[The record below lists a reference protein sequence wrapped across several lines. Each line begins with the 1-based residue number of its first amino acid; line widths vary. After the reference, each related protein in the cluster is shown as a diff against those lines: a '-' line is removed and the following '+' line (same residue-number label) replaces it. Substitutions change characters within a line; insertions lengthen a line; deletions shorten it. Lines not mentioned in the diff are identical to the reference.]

1 MHTQNIHDLI
11 IIRYRRKSTDDEDR
25 QVASLADQDTELDTL
40 TVHLKITPSQLI
52 DNIAE
57 AKTAKVAGRPEF
69 NVRVIKSISEG
80 KANAIQVW
88 HPDRIS
94 RNIVDTAAVINLM
107 DAGKLLAVI
116 TPQQIFWNTPMDKFF
131 LALMC
136 MQAKLE
142 NDNRGENVKRG
153 LSGKIRKGWRPG
165 AAPIGYLNN
174 ETKERGERDIVIDEE
189 RFPRVRKLWDLA
201 LTGRYSLRQL
211 REITNNE
218 LMLRTLKRKKLGGKP
233 LTVSH
238 IHSILTDP
246 FYYGWYWWKNPHTG
260 VRELHEGKHK
270 KMITEEEYRTVR
282 LVLGRPTRPQPK
294 THLFTYTGLIHCG
307 ECPRS
312 MVTAEEKWQV
322 ICGEC
327 KHKFASE
334 YQDRCPRCNG
344 KINKMP
350 NKKVLHYVYY
360 HCGKQTNPACSQ
372 KSVRVEDLEAQI
384 DGILAGFNI
393 KQKYMLWALRM
404 LKTQK
409 RDGQET
415 DAENHRHV
423 QRQRAKLIEQLSE
436 LNRFIIRQD
445 NDGWPLMRKE
455 DALAERM
462 HLEADL
468 ESIGGPKSSNS
479 EQQREWLESAGEAFD
494 YACHARFWLKEG
506 TREQK
511 RAIVEALG
519 SNLILKNKKL
529 SVCLQYPLPEIKK
542 MLVTAP
548 ELNQSF
554 ELPKAPGNTGDF
566 GRFRPNCSSLR
577 WRLNAIRK
585 TMSTTNI
592 QFHGPS
598 FLRELR
604 THHGQR
610 KQEIRHPLR

>member
-1 MHTQNIHDLI
+1 MHTQNIHDLS

-40 TVHLKITPSQLI
+40 SAHLKITPSQHI
-52 DNIAE
+52 DNVAE

-69 NVRVIKSISEG
+69 NARVIKPISEG
-80 KANAIQVW
+80 RANAIQVW

-94 RNIVDTAAVINLM
+94 RNIVDTAAVIDLM
-107 DAGKLLAVI
+107 DGGKLHAVI

-174 ETKERGERDIVIDEE
+174 TTRERGERDIIVDEE
-189 RFPRVRKLWDLA
+189 RFSRVRKLWDLA
-201 LTGRYSLRQL
+201 LTGRYSLRQIRDIANHKL
-211 REITNNE
+211 I
-218 LMLRTLKRKKLGGKP
+218 LRTLKRKKLGGKP

-246 FYYGWYWWKNPHTG
+246 FYYGWYWWKSPHTG
-260 VRELHEGKHK
+260 VRELHQGNHK
-270 KMITEEEYRTVR
+270 PMITEKEYRTVR
-282 LVLGRPTRPQPK
+282 LILGRPTRPQPK
-294 THLFTYTGLIHCG
+294 THLFAYTGLIRCG
-307 ECPRS
+307 ECLRS

-327 KHKFASE
+327 KYKFASE
-334 YQDRCPRCNG
+334 YQGSCPRCNG
-344 KINKMP
+344 KINEMM

-360 HCGKQTNPACSQ
+360 HCGKQTNPGCSQ

-384 DGILAGFNI
+384 DGIMAGFTI
-393 KQKYMLWALRM
+393 KQKYMRWALKT

-409 RDGQET
+409 TGDRVT
-415 DAENHRHV
+415 DAKNYRHI
-423 QRQRAKLIEQLSE
+423 QRQRAKLIDQLSE
-436 LNRFIIRQD
+436 LNRFIIRQE
-445 NDGWPLMRKE
+445 NEGWPLMRKE
-455 DALAERM
+455 DALAERAR
-462 HLEADL
+462 LEADL
-468 ESIGGPKSSNS
+468 ESIGGPKNGNS
-479 EQQREWLESAGEAFD
+479 GQDGGWLESAEEAFN
-494 YACHARFWLKEG
+494 YARYARFWLKEG

-511 RAIVEALG
+511 RAIVESLG
-519 SNLILKNKKL
+519 SNLTLKDKKL
-529 SVCLQYPLPEIKK
+529 NVYLQYPLPEIKK
-542 MLVTAP
+542 MLETAP

-554 ELPKAPGNTGDF
+554 EPQKLSGNTGNS
-566 GRFRPNCSSLR
+566 GRFRPHCSSLLR
-577 WRLNAIRK
+577 RLNAIRK

-592 QFHGPS
+592 RFQGPS
-598 FLRELR
+598 FLRKMKTGR
-604 THHGQR
+604 RHG
-610 KQEIRHPLR
+610 KQETRHPLR